1 MEAAISTEVR
11 NTLDKVAPKLE
22 VPRNSRLINLTD
34 DVWQWLIAVANKAGM
49 SRNDYLEALAVEDNN
64 CNQAIKLYIMTLGL
78 IIKQNTETHIQK
90 IKHAHFSQ
98 P

>member
-64 CNQAIKLYIMTLGL
+64 CNQSIKLYIMTLGL
-78 IIKQNTETHIQK
+78 IIKQNTETYIQK

>member
-11 NTLDKVAPKLE
+11 NTLDKFAPKLE
-22 VPRNSRLINLTD
+22 VPRNIRLINLTD
-34 DVWQWLIAVANKAGM
+34 DVWQWLTAVANKAGM

-64 CNQAIKLYIMTLGL
+64 CNQSIKLYIMILGL

-90 IKHAHFSQ
+90 IKQAHFSQ